1 MNTLVT
7 SIAVALAL
15 LLVTALVAPF
25 VIDWS
30 NHRGLVESQAER
42 LIGGDVEIAG
52 DVDVQL
58 LPMPRVVAETVT
70 LNPPGGAGD
79 GDGDRAAFGAG
90 RVELA
95 IALTPLLKGEISVEH
110 VRLVEPFARLRLKDD
125 GRLDQTAMPA
135 FQVDPERVAL
145 VDVEVVGGRI
155 EVLRP
160 DTDPMILAPVNLTAD
175 GRSLAGPY
183 RIEGNASLAGVPHA
197 FRLAT
202 GRIGEPNGLRLKASL
217 EPADRPVGVDLD
229 GYIRGSEG
237 RPTFFG
243 DVRVE
248 RLGREEDGPLGVWV
262 ASGDAVLGTEA
273 LVYERLSLGLGPE
286 ARRVNING
294 AVTLRFSEGP
304 EFAAA
309 LTATRM
315 DIDRLFG
322 VEPLEDGGFV
332 GLVADIAGRAGGVAG
347 GHGAVELSV
356 NSLVAGG
363 NVIEDLGVSLRLDE
377 DGVEISE
384 MSAFLPGR
392 ADVTFA
398 GSIAGGEAA
407 IEGLLSVRAAQGRV
421 FLDWMFGETGGA
433 FDWVRDDAEIQTDFE
448 VGARRTRFS
457 DLQVRADETDFVA
470 TMDVTDGGN
479 DGPARFD
486 IDLDAASLPVA
497 ATDALK
503 RFAAGI
509 DRDGGSGE
517 ARELDVAIRVD
528 SLTGDGVEAGNVEI
542 AARLAAGDLTIDDL
556 RVGDLGGAQLSA
568 SGEIRDALTAPDGDL
583 ELALSADQLSG
594 VAEVLDAL
602 GFDPVAAAMASRA
615 ADLVPL
621 TLDAELRGRGAGVEV
636 AVTGTAGPSEFTL
649 AGQLDGA
656 FGGFLSNPVNA
667 ALDIRSGNG
676 SAMLRQLG
684 FAVTGDGAPGQ
695 FAMTLDGVPEN
706 GMAVDF
712 TAAALNLDVSG
723 EGRVGWA
730 DGRRDGLDLAIE
742 VDTRDLRPFLSVLG
756 VGGDVIETPLP
767 FAAPITIIESDEGL
781 RLAIEDGR
789 LDGRRLALDLT
800 RLAGDEN
807 LLTGSVET
815 ERIDLTG
822 LLALSLGLTDAALG
836 RFAAHDVSW
845 SDRPFVWSLPTA
857 DDIRLSV
864 AADRLLVTDL
874 LSISGASFDVAVSP
888 AALRITD
895 LGGELFGGELG
906 ASLEIGSVE
915 DLLSTRLQ
923 WRLEDAISEEMV
935 WRRDGRSVT
944 SGKLTTTGEISGQ
957 GRSLGAL
964 VGTLGGDGS
973 FTISDG
979 DLRGLSPVAFEEIV
993 AWSDE
998 LGEAAQDVDPLRVR
1012 DVFAAY
1018 LDQGAMAFARIDGA
1032 FAMNGGVVRAPTIL
1046 FDGVPYDIRASGRVD
1061 LADLTLESQWS
1072 LKSPAT
1078 DDEAG
1083 QVREAGFVLAGPVM
1097 APERRLD
1104 VTPLV
1109 NYLKIRAFEREVEK
1123 FESFDVDDALGGEP
1137 RDEPIEVPEGAAV
1150 EPDLTEDADVTTLPD
1165 EAVPTE
1171 DAASPEE
1178 PEPTASI
1185 PATTEDAPPPP
1196 AAIPEPEPA
1205 PEPDVVA
1212 DPEPEAPGPPQAVE
1226 QEPADEPEPVET
1238 TVEPEP
1244 EPDPEPTD
1252 TAVEP
1257 EPEPVIA
1264 EPIVI
1269 EPPSDPDP
1277 IEPLE
1282 PAVTITDPPSAP
1294 IDLTPPPA
1302 PDPIPPAPPAVV
1314 PAAPPPVPDDLI
1326 DVDGGR

>member
-1 MNTLVT
+1 M
-7 SIAVALAL
+7 
-15 LLVTALVAPF
+15 
-25 VIDWS
+25 
-30 NHRGLVESQAER
+30 
-42 LIGGDVEIAG
+42 
-52 DVDVQL
+52 
-58 LPMPRVVAETVT
+58 
-70 LNPPGGAGD
+70 
-79 GDGDRAAFGAG
+79 
-90 RVELA
+90 
-95 IALTPLLKGEISVEH
+95 
-110 VRLVEPFARLRLKDD
+110 
-125 GRLDQTAMPA
+125 
-135 FQVDPERVAL
+135 
-145 VDVEVVGGRI
+145 
-155 EVLRP
+155 
-160 DTDPMILAPVNLTAD
+160 
-175 GRSLAGPY
+175 
-183 RIEGNASLAGVPHA
+183 
-197 FRLAT
+197 
-202 GRIGEPNGLRLKASL
+202 
-217 EPADRPVGVDLD
+217 
-229 GYIRGSEG
+229 
-237 RPTFFG
+237 
-243 DVRVE
+243 
-248 RLGREEDGPLGVWV
+248 
-262 ASGDAVLGTEA
+262 
-273 LVYERLSLGLGPE
+273 
-286 ARRVNING
+286 
-294 AVTLRFSEGP
+294 
-304 EFAAA
+304 
-309 LTATRM
+309 
-315 DIDRLFG
+315 
-322 VEPLEDGGFV
+322 
-332 GLVADIAGRAGGVAG
+332 
-347 GHGAVELSV
+347 
-356 NSLVAGG
+356 
-363 NVIEDLGVSLRLDE
+363 
-377 DGVEISE
+377 
-384 MSAFLPGR
+384 
-392 ADVTFA
+392 
-398 GSIAGGEAA
+398 
-407 IEGLLSVRAAQGRV
+407 
-421 FLDWMFGETGGA
+421 
-433 FDWVRDDAEIQTDFE
+433 
-448 VGARRTRFS
+448 
-457 DLQVRADETDFVA
+457 
-470 TMDVTDGGN
+470 
-479 DGPARFD
+479 
-486 IDLDAASLPVA
+486 
-497 ATDALK
+497 
-503 RFAAGI
+503 
-509 DRDGGSGE
+509 
-517 ARELDVAIRVD
+517 
-528 SLTGDGVEAGNVEI
+528 
-542 AARLAAGDLTIDDL
+542 
-556 RVGDLGGAQLSA
+556 
-568 SGEIRDALTAPDGDL
+568 
-583 ELALSADQLSG
+583 
-594 VAEVLDAL
+594 
-602 GFDPVAAAMASRA
+602 
-615 ADLVPL
+615 
-621 TLDAELRGRGAGVEV
+621 
-636 AVTGTAGPSEFTL
+636 
-649 AGQLDGA
+649 
-656 FGGFLSNPVNA
+656 
-667 ALDIRSGNG
+667 
-676 SAMLRQLG
+676 
-684 FAVTGDGAPGQ
+684 
-695 FAMTLDGVPEN
+695 
-706 GMAVDF
+706 
-712 TAAALNLDVSG
+712 
-723 EGRVGWA
+723 
-730 DGRRDGLDLAIE
+730 
-742 VDTRDLRPFLSVLG
+742 
-756 VGGDVIETPLP
+756 
-767 FAAPITIIESDEGL
+767 
-781 RLAIEDGR
+781 
-789 LDGRRLALDLT
+789 
-800 RLAGDEN
+800 
-807 LLTGSVET
+807 TGSVET
-815 ERIDLTG
+815 ERIDLSG

-845 SDRPFVWSLPTA
+845 SDRPFVWSLPTT
-857 DDIRLSV
+857 DDIRLSIS
-864 AADRLLVTDL
+864 ADRLLVTDL

-895 LGGELFGGELG
+895 FGGELFGGELG

-1097 APERRLD
+1097 APERQLD

-1137 RDEPIEVPEGAAV
+1137 RDEPIEAPEGAAV

-1205 PEPDVVA
+1205 SEPDVVA
-1212 DPEPEAPGPPQAVE
+1212 DPEPDAPEPPQAVE
-1226 QEPADEPEPVET
+1226 QEPADKPEPVET

-1277 IEPLE
+1277 VEPLE